1 MVVQHELAHQWFGN
15 MVTMTW
21 WDNIWLNESFANLIG
36 YIACEEV
43 QIEHEDV
50 ASSKQGD
57 GATNVNFVHKIDGED
72 VWIAFSHEKQRAL
85 VDDCLPSTHP
95 IEAPCKDNEVAQS
108 LLDGITYG
116 KGAVFLHQLIQ
127 TLGKKVFFNGCK
139 LYFKKYAWQ
148 NTTLSD
154 FIGSLQESLE
164 ISKENVGQELNFDL
178 LQFSDIWLKYS
189 GCNQITSKL
198 LVEDDTYYLEL
209 SQQEFNKF
217 QTTVGLYRP

>member
-1 MVVQHELAHQWFGN
+1 

-21 WDNIWLNESFANLIG
+21 WDNIWLNESFASLIG
-36 YIACEEV
+36 YIACEQV
-43 QIEHEDV
+43 QITQEDV
-50 ASSKQGD
+50 ELVKQGESSGELD
-57 GATNVNFVHKIDGED
+57 FVHKIDGED
-72 VWIAFSHEKQRAL
+72 VWIAFSHEKQSAL

-95 IEAPCKDNEVAQS
+95 VEAPCKDNEVAQS

-116 KGAVFLHQLIQ
+116 KGAVFLNQLIH
-127 TLGKKVFFNGCK
+127 TIGKEVFFNGCK
-139 LYFKKYAWQ
+139 LYFQKHAWQ

-164 ISKENVGQELNFDL
+164 ASKKESGKDLNFDL
-178 LQFSDIWLKYS
+178 LQFSDIWLKNS

-198 LVEDDTYYLEL
+198 IVEDGTYFLEL

-217 QTTVGLYRP
+217 QEKVGLFRPQTFKVLMMTANR